1 MCKFQKGHV
10 PWNAGL
16 KGTYTLP
23 NENEQSFKTGEL
35 HPKHRPIGSERI
47 EKGVIV
53 IKVAER
59 KWVPKHR
66 YLWEQEHGPIPK
78 NHVIIFGNRDRED
91 FRSENLLLV
100 SRAQL
105 AVINKYNLIFDDE
118 ELTKSGVIISDLI
131 MKTTRAKK
139 GE

>member
-23 NENEQSFKTGEL
+23 CENEQSFKAGKA
-35 HPKHRPIGSERI
+35 HPRYRPVGSERV

-59 KWVPKHR
+59 KWIPKHR
-66 YLWEQEHGPIPK
+66 HLWEQEHGPIPK

-131 MKTTRAKK
+131 MKTTQLKK
-139 GE
+139 G